1 MPAFMPI
8 SPRIGPLTTTIAE
21 AELDVLLRAVT
32 CEAAS
37 ARMTGKY
44 SGLAPAMTAFT
55 ATFSTVYSHET
66 RNSTGCMRPTIS
78 SGLRLVCA
86 SIAATRFSVGRTMGS
101 PSVQL
106 FSRNWRCRLSS
117 VSGSSRRGVVRSN
130 VVVMLRGRSCIE
142 HAGEPGDDLLHDRAA
157 GEGIVAIDVGL
168 ELGRALAHDRLRHEG
183 ALRLRQAR
191 HLGDRLYHLVELVGV
206 QRDRR
211 HAVSRLERDG
221 VGGDAR
227 RAGAAVPDADD
238 RGV

>member
-1 MPAFMPI
+1 MAPMPAFMPI
-8 SPRIGPLTTTIAE
+8 WWRIGPFTTTIA
-21 AELDVLLRAVT
+21 ADELEVEPRADT

-37 ARMTGKY
+37 ARITGKY
-44 SGLAPAMTAFT
+44 SGRAPAITAFT
-55 ATFSTVYSHET
+55 ATFSTVYSQAT
-66 RNSTGCMRPTIS
+66 RNSVGCICPATS

-86 SIAATRFSVGRTMGS
+86 SMAATRFSVGRTMGS

-106 FSRNWRCRLSS
+106 FSRNCRWRLSS

-130 VVVMLRGRSCIE
+130 VVVMLRCRSSVE
-142 HAGEPGDDLLHDRAA
+142 HAGEPGHDLLHHRAA
-157 GEGIVAIDVGL
+157 GEGIVAIDISL

-211 HAVSRLERDG
+211 H
-221 VGGDAR
+221 
-227 RAGAAVPDADD
+227 
-238 RGV
+238 